1 MNNHDKIKEIIK
13 IAVVQIIFDHEFLQN
28 LLVRKARQVS
38 AGRDLSQEL
47 IDTLECDEIESVILK
62 HVTRLFSGPEAHL
75 LTVLGVTDKK
85 ILAITKPLLLSLFS
99 KIAPILIGGL
109 GDSKEVS
116 WKESICMTT

>member
-1 MNNHDKIKEIIK
+1 M
-13 IAVVQIIFDHEFLQN
+13 AVIQIIFDHEFLSTF
-28 LLVRKARQVS
+28 LVRKARQVS

-47 IDTLECDEIESVILK
+47 IDTLGSSEVESVMLK
-62 HVTRLFSGPEAHL
+62 HVTRLFTGPEAHL

-85 ILAITKPLLLSLFS
+85 LLAVTKPMLLSVFS

-116 WKESICMTT
+116 QKFN